1 MPEQNPVPIESLIV
15 EVRGQRVILAAE
27 LARIYGVETRTLNQA
42 VKRNLEKFPPDFM
55 FQLTGD
61 EATGLS
67 RLRSQFVILKR
78 GQHLKYLPY
87 AFTEHGAIMAANV
100 LNSRVAA
107 QMSVFVVRAF
117 VHLRQMTGTN
127 AKMAQKLA
135 ELERRVSGHD
145 EAILS
150 LVQAIRALMATPEP
164 RRRAIGFRVK
174 EGRPAYRARRPRRQS
189 AANG

>member
-1 MPEQNPVPIESLIV
+1 MPEQNLVPIERLIV

-42 VKRNLEKFPPDFM
+42 VKRNREKFPPDFM
-55 FQLTGD
+55 FQLTRD
-61 EATGLS
+61 EATSLS

-100 LNSRVAA
+100 LNSRVAV

-117 VHLRQMTGTN
+117 VRLRQIMGTN
-127 AKMAQKLA
+127 AKMAQKFA

-145 EAILS
+145 EAIRS
-150 LVQAIRALMATPEP
+150 LVQAIRELMTTPEP
-164 RRRAIGFRVK
+164 RRRAIGFRL
-174 EGRPAYRARRPRRQS
+174 EESRPLYRVRRPRGKAEVNS
-189 AANG
+189 